1 MDENDGRDGMEQETN
16 KLLRDPEL
24 AEPIQGRAKELGWVC
39 RRLIMWWNSS
49 GAMWQYQRNALR
61 YDRLSKRVC

>member
-39 RRLIMWWNSS
+39 RRLIMWWNFI
-49 GAMWQYQRNALR
+49 QRDVAVPEER
-61 YDRLSKRVC
+61 SAI